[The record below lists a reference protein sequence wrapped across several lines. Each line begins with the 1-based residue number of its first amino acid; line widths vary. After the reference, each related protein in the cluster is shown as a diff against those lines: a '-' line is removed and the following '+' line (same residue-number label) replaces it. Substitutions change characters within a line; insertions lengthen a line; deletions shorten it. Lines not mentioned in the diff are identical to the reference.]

1 MCLMPSYIAVT
12 SHLIA
17 QHDLNFSR
25 SACGK
30 GWTVTAAVLLRG
42 TFFYFI
48 IFYFWDNLSCFLVI
62 DFIKLVADH
71 TAVVE
76 VHRLTFIFCSD
87 ASLSNVPLCLTTN
100 TTAAHCE
107 DRTSKVLL
115 HVVSR
120 ANVKLAWWLNTFSYT
135 SVSHKQLSSL

>member
-1 MCLMPSYIAVT
+1 MGRAE
-12 SHLIA
+12 
-17 QHDLNFSR
+17 QR
-25 SACGK
+25 
-30 GWTVTAAVLLRG
+30 LLQFCSEG
-42 TFFYFI
+42 FYFI

-76 VHRLTFIFCSD
+76 VHRLTLIFCSD
-87 ASLSNVPLCLTTN
+87 ASLSNVPLCSTTN
-100 TTAAHCE
+100 TTAAYCE

-120 ANVKLAWWLNTFSYT
+120 ANVKLA
-135 SVSHKQLSSL
+135 